1 MPRKSDAS
9 DALSSVIDKL
19 INLGFKYMYKPAKA
33 IKDETLGVLKLESV
47 VSGNLAEYISN
58 VDFDGL
64 SVELILY
71 TDEESGELN
80 AAIESAKKMVKQSGK
95 VKRSVDAFI
104 AKKVLDGVNKFI
116 RPDDPL
122 SASDLNKNLVLKTIE
137 IDAEGEAAFW
147 YEAGD
152 VLLGHGLLLRGTCDG
167 KIKDF
172 DTPG

>member
-1 MPRKSDAS
+1 M
-9 DALSSVIDKL
+9 
-19 INLGFKYMYKPAKA
+19 NKPAKT
-33 IKDETLGVLKLESV
+33 IKDEALGLLKLESV
-47 VSGNLAEYISN
+47 VSGNLVEYTAS

-64 SVELILY
+64 PIELILY
-71 TDEESGELN
+71 TDEDSGELN
-80 AAIESAKKMVKQSGK
+80 AAIDSAKKMIKQSGK

-122 SASDLNKNLVLKTIE
+122 SASDLKKNLLLQTIE
-137 IDAEGEAAFW
+137 VDGEGGAAFW
-147 YEAGD
+147 YNAGD
-152 VLLGHGLLLRGTCDG
+152 LLLGHSLLLRGTCDG